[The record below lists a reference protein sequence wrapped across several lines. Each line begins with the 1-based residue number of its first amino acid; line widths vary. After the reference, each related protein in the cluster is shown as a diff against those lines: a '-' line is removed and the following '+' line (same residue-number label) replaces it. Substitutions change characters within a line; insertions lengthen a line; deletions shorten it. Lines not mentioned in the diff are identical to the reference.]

1 MSKVNHRIL
10 NYLLE
15 RQKRAARHE
24 IFERAEEAEL
34 LDCMLLDETKH
45 GGVSWQLPEN
55 RADLFTGDM
64 DHDRNVIQKAL
75 EASER
80 NISNRHSYEQLD
92 EYEAPTSIGDVGK
105 LLPDKPTQSN
115 QSKSRKSNG
124 AELTQTKLTER
135 RDHVLSIIA
144 SFAPPL
150 KVNDLA
156 TALLLAK
163 AIDHDEKTLSQLL
176 SIIKHKRAIIGIR
189 IPVHDFVRQLGQL
202 LENGLVMPF
211 YTSLES
217 IIHGRTFTG
226 HYNPLADTKR
236 RRSMSCL
243 SGFLI
248 RKMEEDELRAAVS
261 KDVLTA
267 FKPLIIADESD
278 QPLPARLTSAV
289 DIMIE
294 GDGID
299 AVLIADVLSICCQI
313 SVDRSLFL
321 MNELNFEPKHLGID
335 DLTVAIRPSRSLI
348 KIISILMTLNEGNA
362 SHVDNQSDDKRLGRF
377 GSSAYSGSRGK
388 YASCFDVI
396 EPEQKDTVI
405 NPITGPKDKQSTTFT
420 KPTKS
425 KNHFFIEHLSGY
437 GKAQDWA
444 MDLKQDLQ
452 MWQDGEVEWSDLSS
466 RLLLSGPP
474 GTGKTTYAKALC
486 NTLQIPLI
494 TSSIAR
500 WLEPSNLGD
509 VLAAISA
516 TFDYVVEHS
525 PCILFI
531 DEIDN
536 IGNRNGGTN
545 GGKNDDYWA
554 SLINRLL
561 ELLDGAFK
569 TEGVIIVGATNRP
582 DKIDAAL
589 LRSGRLEKHI
599 VIPPPD
605 TKALI
610 GIISHHL
617 GVDLDAVLESKM
629 NEITSDAPLEVGS
642 LVSQNTSTNINHGP
656 ESQKTLNGT
665 RLGAQAY
672 E

>member
-1 MSKVNHRIL
+1 MSKSNARIL
-10 NYLLE
+10 NYLLA

-34 LDCMLLDETKH
+34 LDRILLDETQH
-45 GGVSWQLPEN
+45 GGSVWQLPEN
-55 RADLFTGDM
+55 HADLFTGDM
-64 DHDRNVIQKAL
+64 DHDRKFIQKAL

-80 NISNRHSYEQLD
+80 NNSNRLCYEQVD
-92 EYEAPTSIGDVGK
+92 EFEAPTSLGDAGSS
-105 LLPDKPTQSN
+105 LSDKPAQAK
-115 QSKSRKSNG
+115 QSKPRKSSSTEMTY
-124 AELTQTKLTER
+124 AELAAR

-144 SFAPPL
+144 SFAPSL
-150 KVNDLA
+150 KVSVVA
-156 TALLLAK
+156 TALLLAN
-163 AIDHDEKTLSQLL
+163 ASDPDGNTLSQLL
-176 SIIKHKRAIIGIR
+176 SIIRYKAPIIGVR
-189 IPVHDFVRQLGQL
+189 VPVHDFVRQFGQM
-202 LENGLVMPF
+202 LENGLIMPF

-217 IIHGRTFTG
+217 IVRGRTLTG

-248 RKMEEDELRAAVS
+248 RDVEEDELRVAVS

-267 FKPLIIADESD
+267 FKPLIIADERD

-299 AVLIADVLSICCQI
+299 ADLIANVLSICSQI
-313 SVDRSLFL
+313 PTDRSVFL
-321 MNELNFEPKHLGID
+321 MNEFNFEPKHLGID
-335 DLTVAIRPSRSLI
+335 DLTVAIRPGRSLT
-348 KIISILMTLNEGNA
+348 KIINILMTLDEGNA
-362 SHVDNQSDDKRLGRF
+362 SLNDNQSDDKSKGRF
-377 GSSAYSGSRGK
+377 GSSTSSLNRKK
-388 YASCFDVI
+388 YEGCFDVI
-396 EPEQKDTVI
+396 KPEQKAAVTKS
-405 NPITGPKDKQSTTFT
+405 NTGLTDKQSITST
-420 KPTKS
+420 KLTKS
-425 KNHFFIEHLSGY
+425 KSHLFIEQLSGY
-437 GKAQDWA
+437 GRAQGWA

-452 MWQDGEVEWSDLSS
+452 TWQDSEVEWSDLSS

-494 TSSIAR
+494 TTSIAR

-516 TFDYVVEHS
+516 TFDYVAGHS

-545 GGKNDDYWA
+545 EGKNDDYWA

-561 ELLDGAFK
+561 ELLDGASK
-569 TEGVIIVGATNRP
+569 TEGVIIIGATNRP

-599 VIPPPD
+599 IIPAPNTD
-605 TKALI
+605 ALI
-610 GIISHHL
+610 GIIAHHL
-617 GVDLDAVLESKM
+617 GADLEAVLDSKM
-629 NEITSDAPLEVGS
+629 NDMPSDASSTRCS
-642 LVSQNTSTNINHGP
+642 LVTQKTSTNTNHEP
-656 ESQKTLNGT
+656 ESQKALSRTL
-665 RLGAQAY
+665 LGAQAY